1 MGNGFGV
8 GIPLEAH
15 VMGHDN
21 GAVVFGVVLG
31 VVQCFCILHW
41 ADPPAVQLFVL
52 PRP

>member
-1 MGNGFGV
+1 MGIGFGV

-31 VVQCFCILHW
+31 VVQCFCIRHW